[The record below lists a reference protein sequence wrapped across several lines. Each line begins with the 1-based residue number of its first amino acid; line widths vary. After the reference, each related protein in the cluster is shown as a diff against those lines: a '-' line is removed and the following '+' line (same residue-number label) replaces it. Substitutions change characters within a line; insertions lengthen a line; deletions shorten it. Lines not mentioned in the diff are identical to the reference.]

1 MRKWPAEHWH
11 LAFQGQLRTV
21 SEADAKLLRERIAA
35 ASKAP
40 VGRDRVIHERHF
52 TLEQANALLPRV
64 EPMLRRL
71 REARDRLTDSEA
83 HELLATA
90 APANGGG
97 GPGRA
102 VGEAFLEVR
111 ELLGGIQELG
121 IVVRDIDRG
130 LIDFPAILDS
140 ARSTSA
146 GSSTRSEIG
155 FWHDLESGYG
165 GRRPLD
171 P

>member
-1 MRKWPAEHWH
+1 M
-11 LAFQGQLRTV
+11 
-21 SEADAKLLRERIAA
+21 
-35 ASKAP
+35 
-40 VGRDRVIHERHF
+40 IHERHF
-52 TLEQANALLPRV
+52 TLEQASALLPRI

-111 ELLGGIQELG
+111 ELLGGIQALG

-130 LIDFPAILDS
+130 LIDFPAIRDQREVYLCWELD
-140 ARSTSA
+140 
-146 GSSTRSEIG
+146 EEQIG